1 MGGARV
7 DGKAVAVKVGL
18 FGDESGRWIERT
30 LDSDIAVEWDVG
42 GVLYIMN
49 ESSLCYGSC
58 I

>member
-30 LDSDIAVEWDVG
+30 LDSVIAVEWDVV
-42 GVLYIMN
+42 GVYI
-49 ESSLCYGSC
+49 S
-58 I
+58 